1 MLYLQYNL
9 FCYIIN
15 LPFIN
20 KRGVILRIKDEFE
33 LQNISGRYVV
43 VSKAKASQMPDNA
56 IVLTETA
63 VFLWNLL
70 KEKETTKTQML
81 DALINNFD
89 ISTVLALGDIDVFVR
104 TMRENG
110 IIEE

>member
-1 MLYLQYNL
+1 M
-9 FCYIIN
+9 
-15 LPFIN
+15 
-20 KRGVILRIKDEFE
+20 RIREGFE
-33 LQNISGRYVV
+33 LKNRHGQYVV
-43 VSKAKASQMPDNA
+43 VSKERTIDMPSNS
-56 IVLTETA
+56 IVLTQTA

-70 KEKETTKTQML
+70 KEKDVTKTEML
-81 DALINNFD
+81 NAVINEFD